1 MTHKRREARL
11 LMRVAL
17 LVLIASLTTVPL
29 QALAGNSK
37 LVSMP
42 TFGDVESFEISPDGA
57 YVVYLADADTDDVIE
72 LYSVPLSGGTPV
84 RLNDTP
90 VTGGDVHSFEIS
102 PGGSRVVYRADQ
114 DTNDVYELYS
124 VPIAGPAGDGVKLN
138 PALPTGGDVQREFEI
153 SPDGSWVVYRAD
165 QDSVRTAYDAG
176 GVYELYSVPIAGP
189 ASAGVKINHLL
200 RFEVHVC
207 MPGED
212 LYTDDVVSFTISP
225 DSSRVVY
232 RAKRYE
238 GCDHV
243 YEVFSVPIGGP
254 ASDVLQLNGT
264 LVTGGDVSAYDISA
278 DSSRVVYRADQ
289 DTNDVYELY
298 SVPIAGPA
306 DDVVQLNG
314 TLVTSGDVSA
324 YGISAD
330 SSRVVYR
337 ADQDT
342 NGVYELYSVPITG
355 PAGSGVKIT
364 DPVVYGG
371 SLLHVNNFELSSDGG
386 WVLYQANLDD
396 THFYELY
403 SVPIAGPA
411 DDGVKL
417 NRPLPSGA
425 YGLAIGFEISPD
437 SSRVVY
443 HADQDTVRVLELYS
457 VPIAGPSSSGV
468 KLNGPLVDGGQ
479 VLMYGFQISPDSS
492 KVVYRADQETDNVD
506 ELYSVPTTGPA
517 SDGVRLNDPLVAGGD
532 VYFDYQISPDSSQVV
547 YQADQDTDD
556 VVELYVAGVEHFV
569 YLPLVLR

>member
-1 MTHKRREARL
+1 
-11 LMRVAL
+11 
-17 LVLIASLTTVPL
+17 
-29 QALAGNSK
+29 
-37 LVSMP
+37 
-42 TFGDVESFEISPDGA
+42 
-57 YVVYLADADTDDVIE
+57 
-72 LYSVPLSGGTPV
+72 
-84 RLNDTP
+84 
-90 VTGGDVHSFEIS
+90 
-102 PGGSRVVYRADQ
+102 
-114 DTNDVYELYS
+114 
-124 VPIAGPAGDGVKLN
+124 
-138 PALPTGGDVQREFEI
+138 
-153 SPDGSWVVYRAD
+153 
-165 QDSVRTAYDAG
+165 
-176 GVYELYSVPIAGP
+176 
-189 ASAGVKINHLL
+189 
-200 RFEVHVC
+200 
-207 MPGED
+207 
-212 LYTDDVVSFTISP
+212 
-225 DSSRVVY
+225 
-232 RAKRYE
+232 
-238 GCDHV
+238 
-243 YEVFSVPIGGP
+243 
-254 ASDVLQLNGT
+254 
-264 LVTGGDVSAYDISA
+264 
-278 DSSRVVYRADQ
+278 
-289 DTNDVYELY
+289 
-298 SVPIAGPA
+298 
-306 DDVVQLNG
+306 
-314 TLVTSGDVSA
+314 
-324 YGISAD
+324 
-330 SSRVVYR
+330 VVYR

-443 HADQDTVRVLELYS
+443 HADQDTVWVLELYS

-547 YQADQDTDD
+547 YRADQDTDD
-556 VVELYVAGVEHFV
+556 VVELYVADVEHFV